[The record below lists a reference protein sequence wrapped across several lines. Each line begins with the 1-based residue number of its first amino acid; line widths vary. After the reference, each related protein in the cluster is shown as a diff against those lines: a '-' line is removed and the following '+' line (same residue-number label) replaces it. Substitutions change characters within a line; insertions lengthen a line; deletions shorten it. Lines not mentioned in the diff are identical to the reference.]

1 MQIIIFVPGSMHF
14 SQVPTAPACKGI
26 GSNLSA
32 GAGIGLKGEA
42 CAA

>member
-1 MQIIIFVPGSMHF
+1 MIIAVVPGSMCF
-14 SQVPTAPACKGI
+14 SQVPTAPTCKAI

-32 GAGIGLKGEA
+32 GAGIGLKSEA